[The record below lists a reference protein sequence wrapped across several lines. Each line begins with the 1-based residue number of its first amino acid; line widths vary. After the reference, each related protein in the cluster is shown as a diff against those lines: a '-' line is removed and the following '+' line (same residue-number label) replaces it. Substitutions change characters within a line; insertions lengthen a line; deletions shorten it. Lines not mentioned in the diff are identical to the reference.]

1 MNLTRRA
8 LCIALSLAPI
18 AGGLAPARA
27 AGLPLVGMRHDGRPL
42 APDEVRG
49 WRLVYFGYTR
59 CPDVC
64 PAGLQS
70 MTDAI
75 EALGPIGQG
84 FTPVFVTVDPE
95 RDTVEVM
102 REYVAY
108 FHPRFIGVTP
118 SAAELETMAQAWR
131 VKYAKADAGPG
142 KPYLVDHTA
151 AIFLV
156 DPTGA
161 IAGRLSHSL
170 DGQQIAAKIRAVLGA
185 RS

>member
-1 MNLTRRA
+1 MDATRRT
-8 LCIALSLAPI
+8 LCIALTLAP
-18 AGGLAPARA
+18 LAPALGQA
-27 AGLPLVGMRHDGRPL
+27 QVAGLPIVGMRHDGRPL
-42 APDEVRG
+42 APEELRG

-75 EALGPIGQG
+75 EALGPLGQG
-84 FTPVFVTVDPE
+84 FTPIFVTVDPE
-95 RDTVEVM
+95 RDTVEIM
-102 REYVAY
+102 RDYVAF

-118 SAAELETMAQAWR
+118 TLAQLETMAPAWR
-131 VKYAKADAGPG
+131 VKYAKADAGDG

-151 AIFLV
+151 TIFLV
-156 DPTGA
+156 DPAGA

-170 DGQQIAAKIRAVLGA
+170 DGQQIAAKIRAVIGA